1 MFQVINLYSKVAMF
15 ARRLGVGYWLGAAV
29 LCFGNVA
36 PAHALDLKVGVYD
49 NPPKI
54 FFSNAGEAQGIFI
67 DLLKHIAQAEGW
79 TLAFE
84 RCDWEACLSMLEQGS
99 IDLMPD
105 VARTPE
111 RETRFDFHQQT
122 ALSSWSQLY
131 RRPESKIDSVL
142 DLKDQRIAVLA
153 SGIQRDALESM
164 LGGFDFQF
172 KLISTSSVAEAFS
185 AVQQGRA
192 DVAAASY
199 HYGDYQASKY
209 GLVPTSIVFQPTRLY
224 FAATRGRQAKTLEV
238 IDGRLTQWKQSPYS
252 PYYATLKSWGVSE
265 QSSTIPTWWI
275 QLAVSLLA
283 TALALAGIAL
293 WLRWRV
299 KLTMAAMRAKTQE
312 LEAILRAVPDLLF
325 MIDEQGTYIQVY
337 ANESELLVASKARLI
352 GKKVAEV
359 MPPDA
364 SQQVMKAVTEAL
376 RLGQSHGEQLELQL
390 QDGAHWFELSTA
402 RMLPLPGRQPAVI
415 MLSRDITQRV
425 KDNAEIQ
432 RLADFDQLTGLPNR
446 SLLHRLYE
454 KVSSR
459 AADLHHGLALVFL
472 DIDHF
477 KNINDSLGHQVGDQ
491 LLKEVSRRI
500 QNTLRDS
507 DIACRIGGDEF
518 IVLLN
523 HADVDAAIH
532 VTQRLQHVLHFSFD
546 LGPYQSGIT
555 ASMGV
560 AMFPEDGQDLDTLLR
575 NADTAMYQAKSDGRN
590 AARFFTSA
598 MQARSERLLELSSA
612 LDLALDNDE
621 IFVQYQPIIDLESG
635 QINGAEA
642 LVRWK
647 QPRLG
652 MVSPAE
658 FIPVAESS
666 GQIEAIGGW
675 VLEQACAQAVTWE
688 FARRGWIMS
697 VNVSFIQFAKS
708 DFVTAVQTVLVQTGL
723 AGNCLELELTESVA
737 MGDIGKAKDTVRLL
751 RELGVRIAVDDFGTG
766 YSSMAYL
773 RRLEFNK
780 LKIDQSFV
788 RNIGQDT
795 ADESIISATIMLAHS
810 LGMKTQAEG
819 VETKA
824 QQDFLKREG
833 CDFQQGW
840 LFSKAVSP
848 EEWMQ
853 WLH

>member
-1 MFQVINLYSKVAMF
+1 LNSKVSAHF
-15 ARRLGVGYWLGAAV
+15 RRLGNEILFGVAV
-29 LCFGNVA
+29 LCLVHIA

-54 FFSNAGEAQGIFI
+54 FLSKSGEAQGIFI

-79 TLAFE
+79 TLTFE

-111 RETRFDFHQQT
+111 REARFDFHQQT

-142 DLKDQRIAVLA
+142 DLKNQRIAVLA

-164 LGGFDFQF
+164 LGGFDFTF
-172 KLISTSSVAEAFS
+172 TLIDEPSVGDAFS

-192 DVAAASY
+192 DAAAASY

-224 FAATRGRQAKTLEV
+224 FAATRGRQTKALEA
-238 IDGRLTQWKQSPYS
+238 IDGRLAQWKQSPYS
-252 PYYATLKSWGVSE
+252 PYYATLKNWGVPE
-265 QSSTIPTWWI
+265 QSGAIPTWWI
-275 QLAVSLLA
+275 QLAFWLLA
-283 TALALAGIAL
+283 TVLALAGIAL
-293 WLRWRV
+293 WLRRRV
-299 KLTMAAMRAKTQE
+299 KLTLAAMRAKTHE

-325 MIDEQGTYIQVY
+325 MLDEQGTYIQVY
-337 ANESELLVASKARLI
+337 ANESELLVESKNRLI
-352 GKKVAEV
+352 GNKVADV

-364 SQQVMKAVTEAL
+364 AQQVMRAVTEAL
-376 RLGQSHGEQLELQL
+376 RLGQSHGEQIELQL
-390 QDGAHWFELSTA
+390 PDGTHWFELSTA

-432 RLADFDQLTGLPNR
+432 RLADLDQLTGLPNR
-446 SLLHRLYE
+446 TLFGRLYD
-454 KVSSR
+454 KASSR
-459 AADLHHGLALVFL
+459 ASNSHHGLALIFL

-477 KNINDSLGHQVGDQ
+477 KNINDSLGHRVGDQ

-500 QNTLRDS
+500 QNTLRDT
-507 DIACRIGGDEF
+507 DVACRIGGDEF
-518 IVLLN
+518 VVLLN
-523 HADVDAAIH
+523 HADMDAAVH
-532 VTQRLQHVLHFSFD
+532 VTQRLQHVLHFAFD
-546 LGPYQSGIT
+546 LGPFQSGIT

-575 NADTAMYQAKSDGRN
+575 NADSAMYQAKNDGRN
-590 AARFFTSA
+590 VARFFTSA

-612 LDLALDNDE
+612 LDLALDNGE
-621 IFVQYQPIIDLESG
+621 IFVQYQPIIDLNSG
-635 QINGAEA
+635 QICGAEA

-652 MVSPAE
+652 LVSPAE

-675 VLEQACAQAVTWE
+675 VLSQACAQAVTWE
-688 FARRGWIMS
+688 FASRGWIMS

-708 DFVTAVQTVLVQTGL
+708 DFVTTVENVLLQTGL
-723 AGNCLELELTESVA
+723 AGTCLELELTESVA
-737 MGDIGKAKDTVRLL
+737 MGDVGKAKDTVLL
-751 RELGVRIAVDDFGTG
+751 LQQLGVRVAVDDFGTG

-788 RNIGQDT
+788 RNIGQDK
-795 ADESIISATIMLAHS
+795 ADESIISATITLAHS

-819 VETKA
+819 VETQA
-824 QQDFLKREG
+824 QQDFLKRQG
-833 CDFQQGW
+833 CDLQQGW
-840 LFSKAVSP
+840 LFSKALSP
-848 EEWMQ
+848 QDWQQ